1 MDRPARGSN
10 LRLQQSLRTFVALP
24 SWRSIH
30 PTRPHHALRKWRPSR
45 RLRQVS
51 VPGRLRSPRRA
62 GGGEIASLNFQ
73 ISASAESVDPTDFCN
88 EIGPECRYWHVRFS
102 ADSKGKPDIART
114 GHDFQV

>member
-1 MDRPARGSN
+1 SN

-88 EIGPECRYWHVRFS
+88 EIGPS
-102 ADSKGKPDIART
+102 AKWRHASLKSAQWGEAD
-114 GHDFQV
+114 

>member
-1 MDRPARGSN
+1 
-10 LRLQQSLRTFVALP
+10 
-24 SWRSIH
+24 H

-88 EIGPECRYWHVRFS
+88 EIGPTQTPATSALRSPVRGKTDSLCS
-102 ADSKGKPDIART
+102 ARVVPGVTLSGLSDLQATSGLAILT
-114 GHDFQV
+114 SLF